1 MSKIPYGERI
11 ARASSNHK
19 SFIILA
25 LDLDPQDSNLK
36 YIEKLV
42 KNLSPFLCAIKF
54 NFHLILPFAKKD
66 IQSINRVIHS
76 HGLLSIADIKLN
88 DIGNT
93 NQVTVQHLHSMGFD
107 SVIVNPIIGHKQLA
121 SLVQF
126 THKLGM
132 GIISLVY
139 MSHESVNE
147 GYGLNTIYSRS
158 KESKVVPLFE
168 LFLKYAK
175 TTKVDGIVVGATH
188 SRVLKHISSISS
200 IPVYSPGIG
209 TQGGNAK
216 TAMRSGSDYLIIGRS
231 VLNSK
236 NKRKALS
243 DIINS
248 KASSLRYTK
257 SFITG

>member
-1 MSKIPYGERI
+1 MNKISYRERI
-11 ARASSNHK
+11 ASASKDHK

-25 LDLDPQDSNLK
+25 LDLDSQHSNFK
-36 YIEKLV
+36 YIEKLL
-42 KNLSPFLCAIKF
+42 KSLYPFLCAIKI

-66 IQSINRVIHS
+66 IQRINKVIHS

-93 NQVTVQHLHSMGFD
+93 NHVTVQHLHSMGFD
-107 SVIVNPIIGHKQLA
+107 SVIVNPIIGQKQLA

-126 THKLGM
+126 THKIGM

-147 GYGLNTIYSRS
+147 GYGLNTIQRRS
-158 KESKVVPLFE
+158 KESKVVPLFAI
-168 LFLKYAK
+168 FLKYAK

-188 SRVLKHISSISS
+188 LRTLKHISSISS
-200 IPVYSPGIG
+200 IPIYSPGIG

-216 TAMRSGSDYLIIGRS
+216 TAKRSGSDYLIIGRS

-236 NKRKALS
+236 NKRKTLS
-243 DIINS
+243 DILNS
-248 KASSLRYTK
+248 KSS
-257 SFITG
+257 S

>member
-25 LDLDPQDSNLK
+25 LDLDSQHSNLK

-132 GIISLVY
+132 GVISLVY

-248 KASSLRYTK
+248 KASS
-257 SFITG
+257 

>member
-1 MSKIPYGERI
+1 
-11 ARASSNHK
+11 
-19 SFIILA
+19 
-25 LDLDPQDSNLK
+25 
-36 YIEKLV
+36 
-42 KNLSPFLCAIKF
+42 
-54 NFHLILPFAKKD
+54 LPFAKKD

-147 GYGLNTIYSRS
+147 EYGLNTIYSKS
-158 KESKVVPLFE
+158 KDSKVIPLFE

-188 SRVLKHISSISS
+188 SRALKHISSISS

-248 KASSLRYTK
+248 KASS
-257 SFITG
+257 

>member
-1 MSKIPYGERI
+1 MNKIPYGERI

-107 SVIVNPIIGHKQLA
+107 SVIVNPIIGHKQL
-121 SLVQF
+121 
-126 THKLGM
+126 
-132 GIISLVY
+132 
-139 MSHESVNE
+139 
-147 GYGLNTIYSRS
+147 
-158 KESKVVPLFE
+158 
-168 LFLKYAK
+168 
-175 TTKVDGIVVGATH
+175 
-188 SRVLKHISSISS
+188 
-200 IPVYSPGIG
+200 
-209 TQGGNAK
+209 
-216 TAMRSGSDYLIIGRS
+216 
-231 VLNSK
+231 
-236 NKRKALS
+236 
-243 DIINS
+243 
-248 KASSLRYTK
+248 
-257 SFITG
+257 

>member
-107 SVIVNPIIGHKQLA
+107 SVIVNPIIGQKQLA

-126 THKLGM
+126 THKIGM

-147 GYGLNTIYSRS
+147 GYGLNTIQRRS

-168 LFLKYAK
+168 IFLKYAK

-188 SRVLKHISSISS
+188 LRTLKHISSISS
-200 IPVYSPGIG
+200 IPIYSPGIG

-216 TAMRSGSDYLIIGRS
+216 TAKRSGSDYLIIGRS

-236 NKRKALS
+236 NKRKTLS
-243 DIINS
+243 DILNS
-248 KASSLRYTK
+248 KSS
-257 SFITG
+257 S

>member
-1 MSKIPYGERI
+1 MNKIPYGERI

-25 LDLDPQDSNLK
+25 LDLDSRHSNLK

-42 KNLSPFLCAIKF
+42 KNLYPFLCAIKI

-107 SVIVNPIIGHKQLA
+107 SVIVNPIIGQKQLA

-126 THKLGM
+126 THKIGM

-147 GYGLNTIYSRS
+147 GYGLNTIQRS

-188 SRVLKHISSISS
+188 LRTLKHISSISS
-200 IPVYSPGIG
+200 IPIYSPGIG

-216 TAMRSGSDYLIIGRS
+216 SAMRNGSDYLIIGRT

-236 NKRKALS
+236 NKRKTLS

-248 KASSLRYTK
+248 EASS
-257 SFITG
+257 